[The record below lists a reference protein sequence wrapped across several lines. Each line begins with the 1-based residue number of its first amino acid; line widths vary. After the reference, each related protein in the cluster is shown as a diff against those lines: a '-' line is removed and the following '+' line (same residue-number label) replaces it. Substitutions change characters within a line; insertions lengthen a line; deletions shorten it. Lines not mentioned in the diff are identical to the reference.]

1 MAFTENC
8 SERKRKIMRAA
19 DRGPVVISELYF
31 DVVQREF
38 SDVIIVCTKTC
49 LLIPQLP
56 FFATLL
62 SGYFVFQIS

>member
-1 MAFTENC
+1 
-8 SERKRKIMRAA
+8 MRAA

-31 DVVQREF
+31 DVVQREL

-49 LLIPQLP
+49 LLILQLP